1 MADFFQN
8 GRVTTFHN
16 LCDRPLDGLEHEL
29 HHFRKHRPMGLVLP
43 SLFSEL
49 EGPALEHIVNELT
62 GVEYL
67 DEIVIG
73 LDRADEDQYRHALE
87 YFGRL
92 PQRHRVLWNDGPR
105 LRAIDAMLQEHDL
118 APMEP
123 GKGRNVWYCFGY
135 TLASG
140 RAKAVALHDCDI
152 TTYNREML
160 ARLIYPVA
168 NPHFS
173 YQFCKGFYARVAGN
187 KLNGRVCR
195 LLVSPL
201 IRSLQQVCGPSEF
214 LEYLDSFRYPLAGEF
229 SLSADVLHD
238 IRIPSDWGLE
248 MGVISEIWRNYSSQR
263 ICQVDIA
270 DAYDHKHQD
279 LSPEDASKGLSKMSV
294 DIAKSLYRKLATQG
308 QVFGKPVF
316 RTLKAAYYRTALDL
330 VESYHNDALM
340 NGLKYDLHA
349 EEAAVEAF
357 AQNIMVAGKTFMDA
371 PMDKPFMPSWER
383 VMSAIPDILDRL
395 LVAVDEDMREFG
407 GGSIELSPSTV
418 VRQRAIG
425 HLGQIYPE
433 ADAPALGQEMV
444 EIMRLKR
451 ADLQLVTP
459 ASRWDQRDVVC
470 ITYGDS
476 ITREGEPGLVTLRRF
491 LQEQLGNAVSG
502 VHVLPFSPFSSDDG
516 FSVIDYYALRAELGT
531 WADLQRLAQDYKV
544 MGDVVLNH
552 CSAES
557 EWFQQFLKG
566 EEPGK
571 DYFMAADPKADW
583 SKVVRPRATPL
594 LTKVKTVDGEKHV
607 WCTFSPDQVD
617 LNFANPQVLLEC
629 LRIIRYYLD
638 QGVKWF
644 RLDAVGFL
652 WKQEGTSCMHLP
664 QTHEIIRLLRLL
676 IEHASPDAVV
686 ITETN
691 VPNHENISYFGNGNE
706 AHLIYNF
713 SLPPLLL
720 NSLLTGSS
728 QHLRTWLTTMP
739 PAQYGRAYLNFIASH
754 DGIGLRPTEGLLSD
768 GERDQLME
776 TMRGF
781 GGEISMR
788 RTPEGEEKPYEINIS
803 LFNALQG
810 TVDGAAGEADEFH
823 LQRFLCAHTMVLA
836 MEGIP
841 AFYIHN
847 FLATENDHAL
857 REKTGRAR
865 SINRHQ
871 WSEEELKE
879 QLDDPESLRA
889 RVLAGL
895 REQILIRQRQAAFHP
910 NATQY
915 TLQLEDHFFG
925 VWRQNHRRDQ
935 SIFAVTNITAEP
947 QQLDLSQLNLIDS
960 DSWYELLGGSEI
972 RERTSV
978 LKLRPY
984 QSVWITNRW

>member
-16 LCDRPLDGLEHEL
+16 LGNRPLDGLEYEL
-29 HHFRKHRPMGLVLP
+29 HEFRKEKPMGLVLP

-49 EGPALEHIVNELT
+49 EGPALDHIVQELT
-62 GVEYL
+62 HVDYL

-73 LDRADEDQYRHALE
+73 LDRADEDQYRHALN

-135 TLASG
+135 TLASN

-152 TTYNREML
+152 VTYSRDLL

-168 NPHFS
+168 NPRFN
-173 YQFCKGFYARVAGN
+173 YQFCKGFYARIADN

-201 IRSLQQVCGPSEF
+201 IRSLKKVCGPSDF
-214 LEYLDSFRYPLAGEF
+214 LDYLDSFRYPLAGEF
-229 SLSADVLHD
+229 SLSSDVLND

-248 MGVISEIWRNYSSQR
+248 MGVISEIWRNYSTQR

-270 DAYDHKHQD
+270 DVYDHKHQD

-294 DIAKSLYRKLATQG
+294 DITKSLYRKLAIQG
-308 QVFGKPVF
+308 EVLGKPFF
-316 RTLKAAYYRTALDL
+316 RSLKAAYYRTALDL
-330 VESYHNDALM
+330 VESYHNDAVM
-340 NGLKYDLHA
+340 NGLKYDRHA
-349 EEAAVEAF
+349 EEAAVESF
-357 AQNIMVAGKTFMDA
+357 AQNIMLAGKTFSDA

-383 VMSAIPDILDRL
+383 VRSAIPDILDRL

-407 GGSIELSPSTV
+407 SETIELSPSTV
-418 VRQRAIG
+418 VRQRACD
-425 HLGQIYPE
+425 HLANIYPD
-433 ADAPALGQEMV
+433 ADIEALGKEAV

-451 ADLQLVTP
+451 ADMQMVTP
-459 ASRWDQRDVVC
+459 TSRWDQRDVAC

-476 ITREGEPGLVTLRRF
+476 IAKKDEPGLVTLRRF
-491 LQEQLGNAVSG
+491 LQKHLGTALSS

-516 FSVIDYYALRAELGT
+516 FSVIDYYALRKDLGT
-531 WADLQRLAQDYKV
+531 WSDLQRLGQDYKV

-552 CSAES
+552 CSS
-557 EWFQQFLKG
+557 QSDWFQQFLRG

-571 DYFMAADPKADW
+571 DFFIPTNPDGDW
-583 SKVVRPRATPL
+583 GKVVRPRASPL
-594 LTKVKTVDGEKHV
+594 LTKVETVAGEKHV

-652 WKQEGTSCMHLP
+652 WKEEGTTCIHLP
-664 QTHEIIRLLRLL
+664 QTHEIIRFLRLL
-676 IEHASPDAVV
+676 IEHASHEAVV

-720 NSLLTGSS
+720 NAMISGSS
-728 QHLRTWLTTMP
+728 LHLRNWLMTMP

-754 DGIGLRPTEGLLSD
+754 DGIGMRPTEGLLSD
-768 GERDQLME
+768 QERDQLLD
-776 TMRGF
+776 TMRTF
-781 GGEISMR
+781 GGEVSTR
-788 RTPEGEEKPYEINIS
+788 KDREGEEKPYEINIS
-803 LFNALQG
+803 LFDAMQG
-810 TVDGAAGEADEFH
+810 TIAGEPDEF
-823 LQRFLCAHTMVLA
+823 QIPRFLCAHTIVLA
-836 MEGIP
+836 LEGIP
-841 AFYIHN
+841 AFYIHSL
-847 FLATENDHAL
+847 LATGNDL
-857 REKTGRAR
+857 ELFEKTGRAR

-871 WSEEELKE
+871 WCEDKLEAQMADKDSVH
-879 QLDDPESLRA
+879 A
-889 RVLAGL
+889 RILTSM
-895 REQILIRQRQAAFHP
+895 RQQILIRQRQPAFHP

-915 TLQLEDHFFG
+915 TLQLADELFG
-925 VWRQNHRRDQ
+925 VWRQNSRRDQ
-935 SIFAVTNITAEP
+935 SIFAVSNISTKP
-947 QQLDLSQLNLIDS
+947 QQLNLRQLNLIDS
-960 DSWYELLGGSEI
+960 EAWYELLSGCEI
-972 RERTSV
+972 EDNQGVMT
-978 LKLRPY
+978 LQPY
-984 QSVWITNRW
+984 QSVWITNQW